1 MGNRVTIHSF
11 WLQYPLEIWQ
21 IQSHKVWPCSRT
33 NELDDCYWGGG
44 PTLGPLWDNFETT
57 LGQLWANFGPAL
69 DHLWANFGTFLG
81 QLWAILGPTL
91 VQRLFLL
98 LIFFLTR
105 QRKHFTWSILF
116 FDLCYV
122 ESKKSFWIYRMA
134 KLCSN
139 PLIHR
144 SCLLKSERKTSML
157 SNLTSKW
164 HRFFECIQSRADP
177 TWRATLLEFTSP
189 MPKSLILEVK
199 SPRDRN

>member
-1 MGNRVTIHSF
+1 MITISPWDLTDPKSQSLTLLKNQWIR
-11 WLQYPLEIWQ
+11 WLLLRWWANI
-21 IQSHKVWPCSRT
+21 
-33 NELDDCYWGGG
+33 G
-44 PTLGPLWDNFETT
+44 PTLGQLWDYFGPT
-57 LGQLWANFGPAL
+57 LGQLWASFGPSL
-69 DHLWANFGTFLG
+69 GQLWANFGTFLG

-164 HRFFECIQSRADP
+164 HRFFECIQSKADP

>member
-57 LGQLWANFGPAL
+57 LGQLWNIFGSTLGHFGANFGP
-69 DHLWANFGTFLG
+69 TFIPS
-81 QLWAILGPTL
+81 AY
-91 VQRLFLL
+91 
-98 LIFFLTR
+98 FFLTR

-164 HRFFECIQSRADP
+164 HRFFECIQSKADP